1 MATGKYSDVKI
12 YEAEFYGGMN
22 EAVAQNVNV
31 FNGASNGAIRLVS
44 VPMKGH
50 YEKTSFWKDVSGL
63 VSRRDITSVAAA
75 ADLAMT
81 QDEQIAVKL
90 NRKIGPVGQTLDT
103 WRKLG
108 LNASEMSYQFGKL
121 VGDRVTQEWVNLSIS
136 AASAAIGAVAAL
148 VHTISA
154 NGTITHGE
162 LIKGNAKLGDASG
175 RIRAYV
181 MHSKPFFDLLGQ
193 AMTDKIINVADMVI
207 FQGNVATFGKP
218 VIVTDVPGLKVTGT
232 PDLYHTLALVED
244 AIVVNESEQREILS
258 DVVLGTENIIMRA
271 QGEYAYSLKL
281 KGVKWDV
288 TNGGVN
294 PLDAAVT
301 TGSNWDKVVTDN
313 KDMLGIKVIS
323 G

>member
-31 FNGASNGAIRLVS
+31 FNAASNGAIRLVS

-50 YEKTSFWKDVSGL
+50 YEKTSFWKDISGL
-63 VSRRDITSVAAA
+63 VSRRDITSVAAVT
-75 ADLAMT
+75 DLAMT

-148 VHTISA
+148 VYTISA
-154 NGTITHGE
+154 NGTLTHGDI
-162 LIKGNAKLGDASG
+162 LKGNALMGDASG

-181 MHSKPFFDLLGQ
+181 MHSKPFFNLLGQ
-193 AMTDKIINVADMVI
+193 SITDKIVNVADMVI

-313 KDMLGIKVIS
+313 KDMLGCKIIS

>member
-22 EAVAQNVNV
+22 ESVAQNVNV
-31 FNGASNGAIRLVS
+31 FNAASNGAIRLIS
-44 VPMKGH
+44 IPQKGH
-50 YEKTSFWKDVSGL
+50 YEKTSFWKDISGL
-63 VSRRDITSVAAA
+63 VSRRDITSVAGVT
-75 ADLAMT
+75 DLAMA
-81 QDEQIAVKL
+81 QDETVAVKL

-108 LNASEMSYQFGKL
+108 LNSSEMSFQFGKL
-121 VGDRVTQEWVNLSIS
+121 VGDRVTKEWVNLALS
-136 AASAAIGAVAAL
+136 AASAAIGAVGAL

-162 LIKGNAKLGDASG
+162 MVKGSAKMGDAAG
-175 RIRAYV
+175 RVRAYV

-193 AMTDKIINVADMVI
+193 SLTDKIVNVADMVI
-207 FQGNVATFGKP
+207 FQGNVATFGRP
-218 VIVTDVPGLKVTGT
+218 VIVTDAPGLLVTGT
-232 PDLYHTLALVED
+232 PDLYHTLALTED

-258 DVVLGTENIIMRA
+258 DIALGTENIIMRA
-271 QGEYAYSLKL
+271 QGEYAYSIKI
-281 KGVKWDV
+281 KGTKWDIA
-288 TNGGVN
+288 NGGLN
-294 PLDAAVT
+294 PLDAAIA

-313 KDMLGIKVIS
+313 KDMAGFKIVS

>member
-22 EAVAQNVNV
+22 EAVAQNINV
-31 FNGASNGAIRLVS
+31 FNGASNGALNLVS
-44 VPMKGH
+44 IPMKGH
-50 YEKTSFWKDVSGL
+50 YEKNSFWKDVSGL
-63 VSRRDITSVAAA
+63 VSRRDITSVAAVT
-75 ADLAMT
+75 DLAMT
-81 QDEQIAVKL
+81 QDEHIAVKL

-108 LNASEMSYQFGKL
+108 LSSSEMSFQFGKL
-121 VGDRVTQEWVNLSIS
+121 VGDRVTKEWVNLSIA
-136 AASAAIGAVAAL
+136 AASAAIGSVAGL
-148 VHTISA
+148 VHTIAA
-154 NGTITHGE
+154 NGLMTHPSLLTGTS
-162 LIKGNAKLGDASG
+162 KLGDASG
-175 RIRAYV
+175 RIRAFV
-181 MHSKPFFDLLGQ
+181 MHSKPFFDLLGS
-193 AMTDKIINVADMVI
+193 AMTANIVNVADMVI

-232 PDLYHTLALVED
+232 PDLYHTLGLVEG
-244 AIVVNESEQREILS
+244 AITVNESEQREIFS
-258 DVVLGTENIIMRA
+258 DVTLGTENIILRA

-288 TNGGVN
+288 ANGGLN

-301 TGSNWDKVVTDN
+301 TGSNWDQVVTDI